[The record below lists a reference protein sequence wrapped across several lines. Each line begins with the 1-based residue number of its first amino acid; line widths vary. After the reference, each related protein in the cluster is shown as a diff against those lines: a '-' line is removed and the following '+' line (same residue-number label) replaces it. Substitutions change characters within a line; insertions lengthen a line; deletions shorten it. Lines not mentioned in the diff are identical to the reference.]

1 MRFGKLYGDFGE
13 DVFEKPNI
21 TLENTTRTKYFKDL
35 SSVFYASNTTSE
47 EWAQQLALTYVGLAH
62 DYYRTNRADTKEGAF
77 KLAKKTLKQKL
88 TGMNPNKA
96 TLFKTSKEGKITSL
110 KFYKWLSKHPD
121 AETLIPRLL
130 EIEKEYK
137 VRLRK
142 FNKAVPS
149 EWEKMN
155 LKQMINELDWIQKEF

>member
-1 MRFGKLYGDFGE
+1 
-13 DVFEKPNI
+13 
-21 TLENTTRTKYFKDL
+21 
-35 SSVFYASNTTSE
+35 
-47 EWAQQLALTYVGLAH
+47 
-62 DYYRTNRADTKEGAF
+62 
-77 KLAKKTLKQKL
+77 
-88 TGMNPNKA
+88 MNPNKA

-110 KFYKWLSKHPD
+110 KFYKWLSKHSD